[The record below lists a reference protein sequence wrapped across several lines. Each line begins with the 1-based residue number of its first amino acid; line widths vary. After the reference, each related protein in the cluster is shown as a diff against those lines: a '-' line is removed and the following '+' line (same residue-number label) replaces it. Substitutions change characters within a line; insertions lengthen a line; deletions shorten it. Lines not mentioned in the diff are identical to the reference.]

1 VQKKIFPRYLSR
13 KKSKRIC
20 RKRFSLLRSGEKESA
35 EKDFFPCECARKKE
49 WEKVQKKILSAKER
63 RERERGQKE
72 KKRRGGVAPLIGA
85 ITMENSNLVD
95 RAPTK
100 IVNLP
105 AKKLAHLSL
114 FLETFPIESSVADNF
129 KKNKLL
135 LLWKLHKKFPLS
147 TRDIWKFLE
156 KPNKVSQSF
165 NFCCFLFLRSIQK
178 RV

>member
-1 VQKKIFPRYLSR
+1 MQKKIFSLASAQG
-13 KKSKRIC
+13 KKSERKC
-20 RKRFSLLRSGEKESA
+20 RKRFSLLRSGEKE
-35 EKDFFPCECARKKE
+35 KE
-49 WEKVQKKILSAKER
+49 DR
-63 RERERGQKE
+63 E

-100 IVNLP
+100 IVNFP

-147 TRDIWKFLE
+147 TRDI
-156 KPNKVSQSF
+156 
-165 NFCCFLFLRSIQK
+165 
-178 RV
+178 

>member
-1 VQKKIFPRYLSR
+1 MQKKIFSLASAQG
-13 KKSKRIC
+13 KKSERKC
-20 RKRFSLLRSGEKESA
+20 RKRFSLLRSGEKEK
-35 EKDFFPCECARKKE
+35 EDRK
-49 WEKVQKKILSAKER
+49 R
-63 RERERGQKE
+63 

-114 FLETFPIESSVADNF
+114 FLETFSIESSVADNF

-147 TRDIWKFLE
+147 TRDI
-156 KPNKVSQSF
+156 
-165 NFCCFLFLRSIQK
+165 
-178 RV
+178 

>member
-1 VQKKIFPRYLSR
+1 M
-13 KKSKRIC
+13 
-20 RKRFSLLRSGEKESA
+20 
-35 EKDFFPCECARKKE
+35 
-49 WEKVQKKILSAKER
+49 QKKILSAKER

-114 FLETFPIESSVADNF
+114 FLETFSIESSVADNF

-147 TRDIWKFLE
+147 TRDI
-156 KPNKVSQSF
+156 
-165 NFCCFLFLRSIQK
+165 
-178 RV
+178 